1 MNKSTFFTGQPIF
14 SQIIDLLSIGR
25 INKLAHQHRTDRY
38 CKKFSTHGH
47 LIVMLYT
54 IFNRCTS
61 IREVVT
67 GLLACH
73 SKLHHLGMNYSIRK
87 STLSDAN
94 RRRPSNVFEAIY
106 VDLYNRYA
114 KSLPDSRS
122 KKWFSRLFIMD
133 STTISLFQE
142 ILRNAGPSPLNGK
155 RKGGIKAHTLIK
167 ADEDVPQLVRLTEA
181 ISNDTNFMSQIHL
194 PKGSILTFDR
204 GYNDYTQLIRLGNN
218 RVTWVTR
225 LRKLTAMESPQ
236 PRQVSLYQ
244 KEHGVVSDSLV
255 CIGWQ
260 KKIKLQARIVV
271 YYDAKEKRTF
281 EFLTNNLEF
290 SPLTIAQI
298 YQRRWQIETLFKRIK
313 QNYPLR
319 NFLGDNENA
328 IRIQVWCAL
337 IADLLL
343 KIVSKQIKRVWS
355 FSNLSSMVRLHL
367 MTYINLRRFLNGPEK
382 ALKEFY
388 SFSVYSP
395 LQKSLF
401 VT

>member
-14 SQIIDLLSIGR
+14 SQIIDLLSISR
-25 INKLAHQHRTDRY
+25 INKIAHRHRTDRY

-47 LIVMLYT
+47 LIVMLYA

-94 RRRPSNVFEAIY
+94 RRRTSDVFEAIY
-106 VDLYNRYA
+106 MDLYNRCA

-122 KKWFSRLFIMD
+122 RKWFSRLYIMD

-142 ILRNAGPSPLNGK
+142 ILKNAGLSSLNGK
-155 RKGGIKAHTLIK
+155 RKGGIKAHTLMK
-167 ADEDVPQLVRLTEA
+167 ADEDVPQLVRLTA
-181 ISNDTNFMSQIHL
+181 AASNDTNFMSQIHL

-204 GYNDYTQLIRLGNN
+204 GYNDYSQLIRWGNN
-218 RVTWVTR
+218 QVTWVTR
-225 LRKLTAMESPQ
+225 LRKLTAMESPK
-236 PRQVSLYQ
+236 PKQVSHYQ
-244 KEHGVVSDSLV
+244 KTHGVVSDSLV
-255 CIGWQ
+255 RIGWQ
-260 KKIKLQARIVV
+260 KKIKLQARIIV

-343 KIVSKQIKRVWS
+343 KIISKQIKRAWS
-355 FSNLSSMVRLHL
+355 FANLSSMIRLHL
-367 MTYINLRRFLNGPEK
+367 MTYINLRKFLNGPEK

-388 SFSVYSP
+388 SFSNYSP
-395 LQKSLF
+395 IQKSLF

>member
-1 MNKSTFFTGQPIF
+1 M
-14 SQIIDLLSIGR
+14 
-25 INKLAHQHRTDRY
+25 
-38 CKKFSTHGH
+38 
-47 LIVMLYT
+47 
-54 IFNRCTS
+54 
-61 IREVVT
+61 
-67 GLLACH
+67 
-73 SKLHHLGMNYSIRK
+73 
-87 STLSDAN
+87 
-94 RRRPSNVFEAIY
+94 
-106 VDLYNRYA
+106 
-114 KSLPDSRS
+114 
-122 KKWFSRLFIMD
+122 
-133 STTISLFQE
+133 
-142 ILRNAGPSPLNGK
+142 
-155 RKGGIKAHTLIK
+155 K

-218 RVTWVTR
+218 QVTWVTR

-236 PRQVSLYQ
+236 PKHVSFYQ
-244 KEHGVVSDSLV
+244 KEHGVVADSLV

-343 KIVSKQIKRVWS
+343 KIVSKQIKRAWS
-355 FSNLSSMVRLHL
+355 FSNLTSMIRLHL

-388 SFSVYSP
+388 SPSIYSDT
-395 LQKSLF
+395 QKSLF